1 MRCRLVFAA
10 LFVPFVLSAQEAPE
24 RAALQRL
31 QDSLAS
37 VRDTLALRR
46 LDRWLEAG
54 AAGTARGSELLLRR
68 SLVRIRMGQLG
79 DGWNLGSAQRL
90 ARQATKSQPD
100 WPTAWY
106 LSGLAGQELGRWRA
120 ETGTNLGTRVGFG
133 ALERAAQQYLRA
145 LAVDPGYLPALRAL
159 NEVAS
164 VLQDTSLIRSMVLP
178 AFRHA
183 GATEA
188 GNDASILLAR
198 GQYERLL
205 GDADSSLA
213 ALRTYADLE
222 RRSGAALHELA
233 WSASLVGDSDAVRT
247 YYEGAAFDDSAAIAA
262 YRSDLELLADD
273 STLAAF
279 DATRGEARREFLQR
293 FWTLRDRRDLRSD
306 GQRLREHFRRRTYA
320 ERHFALLTNRRSSSI
335 DDIYRSADLPFD
347 DRGMVYLRQGEPDE
361 VIHPVLAGMGPN
373 ETWVYRRGE
382 GDLLLHFKGGGAYT
396 VGGDIQDYRLV
407 RSIFE
412 LGAGSEAQIEMLL
425 ASRADLLDVYAK
437 FLNWG
442 QYARAR
448 AADREHEIVE
458 GSIEVATVTDANIRH
473 YRRSIESEADLVAIG
488 ELNGSPLVH
497 LVVAVPLKDE
507 QIDPGLIHLPVKVR
521 VGFYDITGVPGPA
534 LDRDTVL
541 SVRRTE
547 DGLEAQGRL
556 EISVQPGAWLYR
568 VSVETND
575 STGTI
580 LPEDSVR
587 VQPVNG
593 SPLSL
598 SGIALGT
605 RSKGIGW
612 ASAPGDTAVMNSRAT
627 FDPTDQ
633 VELYFEAYGLDT
645 TQLARTEV
653 RIIQG
658 KRDALRLNY
667 EQPVSG
673 TPLRVRRSLDIA
685 NVKPGRY
692 RLEVRV
698 VTQDGAEATTGRN
711 IEVKRRARSASH
723 PPPSN

>member
-1 MRCRLVFAA
+1 
-10 LFVPFVLSAQEAPE
+10 EAPE

-54 AAGTARGSELLLRR
+54 AGGTVRGGGLLLRR

-90 ARQATKSQPD
+90 ARRATKSEPD
-100 WPTAWY
+100 WPAAWY
-106 LSGLAGQELGRWRA
+106 LSGLAAQELGRWRA
-120 ETGTNLGTRVGFG
+120 ETGSNLGTRVGFS
-133 ALERAAQQYLRA
+133 ALEGAARQYLRA
-145 LAVDPGYLPALRAL
+145 LAIDPGYLPALRAL

-164 VLQDTSLIRSMVLP
+164 VLQDTTLIRSSVLP

-183 GATEA
+183 SATET
-188 GNDASILLAR
+188 GSDAAILLAR
-198 GQYERLL
+198 GRYERLM
-205 GDADSSLA
+205 GEADSSLA
-213 ALRTYADLE
+213 ALRLYADLQQ
-222 RRSGAALHELA
+222 RSGTALHELA
-233 WSASLVGDSDAVRT
+233 WSGALAGETDAVRI
-247 YYEGAAFDDSAAIAA
+247 YYEGSAFDDSAAVAA
-262 YRSDLELLADD
+262 YRSDVELLADD

-279 DATRGEARREFLQR
+279 DSTQGEGRTEFLRR
-293 FWTLRDRRDLRSD
+293 FWTLRDRRDLRSE
-306 GQRLREHFRRRTYA
+306 GQRLVEHFHRRTYA
-320 ERHFALLTNRRSSSI
+320 ERHFALLTNRRLSSI

-361 VIHPVLAGMGPN
+361 VIRPVLAGMGPN
-373 ETWVYRRGE
+373 ETWVYRRGD
-382 GDLLLHFKGGGAYT
+382 GDLLLHFRGGGGYT

-448 AADREHEIVE
+448 AADREQEIVE
-458 GSIEVATVTDANIRH
+458 GSIEVATVTDANARH
-473 YRRSIESEADLVAIG
+473 YRRSVESAADAVAIG
-488 ELNGSPLVH
+488 ELDGSPVVH
-497 LVVAVPLKDE
+497 LVLAIPLEDE
-507 QIDPGLIHLPVKVR
+507 PVDPNQIHLPVTIR
-521 VGFYDITGVPGPA
+521 VGFYDVAGVPGPA

-541 SVRRTE
+541 TVRRTD

-556 EISVQPGAWLYR
+556 EFAVSPGAWLYR

-575 STGTI
+575 STGRI
-580 LPEDSVR
+580 LPEDSIR
-587 VQPVNG
+587 VAPVTG

-605 RSKGIGW
+605 RSKGLEW
-612 ASAPGDTAVMNSRAT
+612 VTAPGDTAVANPSAT
-627 FDPTDQ
+627 FDPADQ
-633 VELYFEAYGLDT
+633 VEMYFEAYGLET
-645 TQLARTEV
+645 TQPVQTQV
-653 RIIQG
+653 RITQG
-658 KRDALRLNY
+658 KRDALRLSY
-667 EQPVSG
+667 EQPVTG

-685 NVKPGRY
+685 NVKPGKY

-698 VTQDGAEATTGRN
+698 VTQDGVEATSARE
-711 IEVKRRARSASH
+711 IEVRRRGSR
-723 PPPSN
+723 

>member
-1 MRCRLVFAA
+1 MRCRLLLAA
-10 LFVPFVLSAQEAPE
+10 LACIPFVLGAQEAPE

-37 VRDTLALRR
+37 ARDTLALRR

-54 AAGTARGSELLLRR
+54 AGGTVRGGGLLLRR

-79 DGWNLGSAQRL
+79 DGWNLGAAQRL

-100 WPTAWY
+100 WPAAWY
-106 LSGLAGQELGRWRA
+106 LSGLASQEMGRWRA
-120 ETGTNLGTRVGFG
+120 ETGSNLGTRVGFS
-133 ALERAAQQYLRA
+133 ALEGAARQYLQA
-145 LAVDPGYLPALRAL
+145 LAIDPGYLPALRAL

-164 VLQDTSLIRSMVLP
+164 VLEDTTLFRSTVLP
-178 AFRHA
+178 ALRRA
-183 GATEA
+183 GATES
-188 GNDASILLAR
+188 GNDAVILLAR
-198 GQYERLL
+198 GRYERLV

-213 ALRTYADLE
+213 ALWMYAQRE
-222 RRSGAALHELA
+222 GRGGAALHELA
-233 WSASLVGDSDAVRT
+233 WSAALAGDSNAVRV
-247 YYEGAAFDDSAAIAA
+247 YYEGASSDDSAAVVA

-279 DATRGEARREFLQR
+279 DSTNGEARTEFLRR
-293 FWTLRDRRDLRSD
+293 FWTLRDRRDLRTE
-306 GQRLREHFRRRTYA
+306 GQRLLEHFRRRTYA
-320 ERHFALLTNRRSSSI
+320 ERHFALLTNRRLSSI
-335 DDIYRSADLPFD
+335 DDIYRSADQPFD

-361 VIHPVLAGMGPN
+361 VIHPVLAGMMPN

-412 LGAGSEAQIEMLL
+412 LGAGSDAQIEMLL

-448 AADREHEIVE
+448 AADREQEIVE
-458 GSIEVATVTDANIRH
+458 GSIEVATVTDANVRH
-473 YRRSIESEADLVAIG
+473 YRRSIASEADAVAMG
-488 ELNGSPLVH
+488 ELDGSPLVH
-497 LVVAVPLKDE
+497 VVVAVPLEDE
-507 QIDPGLIHLPVKVR
+507 RVDANQVRLPVRIR
-521 VGFYDITGVPGPA
+521 VGFYDESGVPGPA
-534 LDRDTVL
+534 LDRDTAL
-541 SVRRTE
+541 KVRRTE
-547 DGLEAQGRL
+547 DGIEAQGHL
-556 EISVQPGAWLYR
+556 ELALPPGAWLYR

-575 STGTI
+575 STGRI

-587 VQPVNG
+587 VEPVTG

-605 RSKGIGW
+605 RSKGIEW
-612 ASAPGDTAVMNSRAT
+612 VSAPGDTAVFNPSAT
-627 FDPTDQ
+627 FDPDDQ
-633 VELYFEAYGLDT
+633 VELYFEAYGLET
-645 TQLARTEV
+645 TKPVRTEV
-653 RIIQG
+653 RIAQG
-658 KRDALRLNY
+658 KRDALRLSY

-692 RLEVRV
+692 QLQVRV
-698 VTQDGAEATTGRN
+698 TTQDGTEATTARE
-711 IEVKRRARSASH
+711 IEVKRRTARDSK
-723 PPPSN
+723 